1 MSEEHKFN
9 FSEEEQKIDKDKI
22 VEEKKEAVKKDAK
35 GLLVSVKTF
44 FKELLDFREDTD
56 RDATI
61 DAIKND
67 ISFKGATAWIL
78 ICSIFV
84 ASVGLNADSTAVV
97 IGAMLISPLMG
108 PILGVGMAI
117 AINDIDTLKRSLI
130 NLATMIVLSLI
141 TAFLFFYL
149 FPLSEDT
156 SELLGRTSPDIR
168 DVLIA
173 FFGGLALIIARTKKG
188 TIASVIFGVAI
199 ATALMPPLCTAGYG
213 LAKALSGE
221 TAVNLQ
227 GEVVTGFDYAMGA
240 MYLFTINTIFIAL
253 ATFMVLKVLR
263 FPMLKYA
270 NSAKRKRIARI
281 ASVLAIIVMIPASFT
296 FVDVLNESRFES
308 AAKAFIN
315 NELETLP
322 NKNYIKNNAIP
333 IYDPNGQSIIE
344 LIPFGTD
351 EISEDTRKLL
361 EARFNDKDYVALRNT
376 KLSINQVKN
385 RAINNLEYMEE
396 LRSRDS
402 LDLLS
407 QSQKISFLED
417 RVLKLSRLERDLIP
431 FDELTKEIKINYDQ
445 ISQISFSNE
454 IRSNFKTLDTM
465 KVFQIKWID
474 SLVTEVSKE
483 KDGKR
488 LKAYIKQRLKLDTLE
503 IRSLN

>member
-1 MSEEHKFN
+1 MEENKFN
-9 FSEEEQKIDKDKI
+9 FSEDEQNSQITNEMNKESAVD
-22 VEEKKEAVKKDAK
+22 EKKEAVRKDAQ
-35 GLLVSVKTF
+35 GLFASIKTF
-44 FKELLDFREDTD
+44 LRELLDFRDDTD

-61 DAIKND
+61 EAIKHD

-108 PILGVGMAI
+108 PILGVGMSI
-117 AINDIDTLKRSLI
+117 ALNDIDTLKKSLI
-130 NLATMIVLSLI
+130 NLATMIVLSLL
-141 TAFLFFYL
+141 TAFLFFWL

-156 SELLGRTSPDIR
+156 SELLGRTRPDIR

-213 LAKALSGE
+213 LAKGNWE
-221 TAVNLQ
+221 YF
-227 GEVVTGFDYAMGA
+227 GGA
-240 MYLFTINTIFIAL
+240 MFLFSINTIFIAL
-253 ATFMVLKVLR
+253 ATFIVLKVLR

-281 ASVLAIIVMIPASFT
+281 ASVLAIIVMIPAALT
-296 FVDVLNESRFES
+296 FVDVLKESRFET
-308 AAKAFIN
+308 AADAFIK

-322 NKNYIKNNAIP
+322 NANYIKKNANP
-333 IYDPNGQSIIE
+333 IYDPNGESIIE

-361 EARFNDKDYVALRNT
+361 EARFNDPDYVALRNT

-396 LRSRDS
+396 LRTRDS

-407 QSQKISFLED
+407 QGQKISYLED
-417 RVLKLSRLERDLIP
+417 RVRVLSRLEKDQIP
-431 FDELTKEIKINYDQ
+431 FEEVIQEAKINYENLEA
-445 ISQISFSNE
+445 ITYAKE
-454 IRSNFKTLDTM
+454 IRSNFSKIDTLV
-465 KVFQIKWID
+465 VFSFKWND
-474 SLVTEVSKE
+474 SLSLPETIVKDSKKLGE
-483 KDGKR
+483 WLKVKLKKDNLVVKQ
-488 LKAYIKQRLKLDTLE
+488 LK
-503 IRSLN
+503 